1 MTESNNNKTT
11 TSKLQE
17 IIDGLKCYELTGN
30 SKIKCSSIETELTS
44 LRDEYIG
51 TDLNEYAD
59 SINRANYDT
68 KHNLADKKTS
78 IGIFTKENQNL
89 RQHIDNIKQEKLN
102 KQRVVEASEWEY
114 DRYNSHLYIFKII
127 FFSLVIVNIILFA
140 RSKIPIIPDTITF
153 GLIIL
158 IVAVMIFT
166 VSIEIMY
173 NMRRNRFDYDK
184 FDQSYDQRFNSNS
197 DMGKLP
203 KETSSSLLKNL
214 LCESFENRKENTLN
228 GHHYSFIN

>member
-89 RQHIDNIKQEKLN
+89 RQHIDNIKQEK
-102 KQRVVEASEWEY
+102 
-114 DRYNSHLYIFKII
+114 
-127 FFSLVIVNIILFA
+127 
-140 RSKIPIIPDTITF
+140 
-153 GLIIL
+153 
-158 IVAVMIFT
+158 
-166 VSIEIMY
+166 
-173 NMRRNRFDYDK
+173 
-184 FDQSYDQRFNSNS
+184 
-197 DMGKLP
+197 
-203 KETSSSLLKNL
+203 
-214 LCESFENRKENTLN
+214 
-228 GHHYSFIN
+228 